1 MSGPAS
7 RARVGIAF
15 AVTILLWGSAFPAIR
30 YAVRSFSPAHLTLLR
45 FLFGCA
51 AMTMIAVVGR
61 VPIPPVRLLPRVA
74 LIGVMGSVGYHL
86 ALNFGLQTVSAAAGS
101 LIVNLSPVLTAILAR
116 TYLRERMGMRGWS
129 GLALAVA
136 GGAVIA
142 SGELA
147 AQKMGVRMAPTGIV
161 LLFFCAGC
169 WSVVTVIQKPMMRS
183 LSPSQVGVWSVLIG
197 TVPLLAL
204 SGGLPA
210 AVASAPREALAAVAY
225 LGIGPIGVAYLT
237 WNYCLHRL
245 PASKLSAAT
254 YVLPAVAM
262 LVAWVWPGETP
273 KATTVVGGG
282 IALLGVVLVT
292 TDRQIGIAD

>member
-1 MSGPAS
+1 MSVPAA
-7 RARVGIAF
+7 RARVGVAF
-15 AVTILLWGSAFPAIR
+15 VVTILLWGSAFPAIR
-30 YAVRSFSPAHLTLLR
+30 YAVRFFSPAHLTLLR

-51 AMTMIAVVGR
+51 AMTIIAVVGR
-61 VPIPPVRLLPRVA
+61 VPIPPARLLPRVA

-86 ALNFGLQTVSAAAGS
+86 ALNFGLRTVSAAAGS

-116 TYLRERMGMRGWS
+116 TYLRERMAMRGWS

-147 AQKMGVRMAPTGIV
+147 ARKVGVRMAPTGV
-161 LLFFCAGC
+161 LLLLFCACC
-169 WSVVTVIQKPMMRS
+169 WSVVIIIQKPLMQRV
-183 LSPSQVGVWSVLIG
+183 SPSQVGIWSVLIG
-197 TVPLLAL
+197 AVPLLAF

-210 AVASAPREALAAVAY
+210 SVASAPREALAAVAY

-262 LVAWVWPGETP
+262 LVAWVWPGEAP
-273 KATTVVGGG
+273 KAATVAGGG

-292 TDRQIGIAD
+292 SDKQISAAD